1 MDNRYRVLLYYK
13 FVEIANPEEY
23 TANHMELCRRLN
35 LKGRILIASEGLN
48 GTVSGSMEDTEEYM
62 RILHED
68 ERFMD
73 MVFKT
78 SIEEKDVFKK
88 LFVRNK
94 ERIITLDPEDE
105 VSPLENKG
113 EYLSPKEWKRM
124 MEEEDVIILDGRN
137 GYEWDLGHFRGAIRP
152 DIESF
157 REFPEWID
165 EHLSKYKDKK
175 VMTYCTGGIRCEKLT
190 GVLLEHGFKDVF
202 HLEGGIVTYG
212 QDEETKGRLWD
223 GKCYVFDERI
233 AVQINHTDED
243 VIVSKCTHCGTPSD
257 RYINCTNDDCH
268 LQFLCCKDCE
278 EEQEGF
284 CSEKCR
290 VYVQENPDRDA
301 RVRLQAKAKLYARYG
316 QHHLKAKEA
325 AIKLEHHEKAIHE
338 EDGMSDIQAG

>member
-1 MDNRYRVLLYYK
+1 MENRYRVLLYYK
-13 FVEIANPEEY
+13 FVGISDPEGY
-23 TANHMELCRRLN
+23 TKSHMELCRSLN

-68 ERFMD
+68 ERFRD
-73 MVFKT
+73 MVFKE
-78 SIEEKDVFKK
+78 SFEEKDVFKK
-88 LFVRNK
+88 LFVRKK
-94 ERIITLDPEDE
+94 ERIITLNPEDE
-105 VSPLENKG
+105 VSPLEKKG

-165 EHLSKYKDKK
+165 ENLAEFKDKK

-212 QDEETKGRLWD
+212 QDEETKGSLWD

-243 VIVSKCTHCGTPSD
+243 IIVSTCTHCGKTSD

-268 LQFLCCKDCE
+268 LQFLCCTACE
-278 EEQEGF
+278 EVQEGF

-290 VYVQENPDRDA
+290 DYILKKPDRDA
-301 RVRLQAKAKLYARYG
+301 RIRLKEKAKLYASYG
-316 QHHLKAKEA
+316 QVHLKAKDA
-325 AIKLEHHEKAIHE
+325 AMKLGNPETIRSE
-338 EDGMSDIQAG
+338 SD